1 MKRYLMSCVT
11 IVFIAV
17 LMLTVSCATNK
28 GTRGQNG
35 SAASGEAEIGEAGIG
50 EGELTESEINASAF
64 KEVTEREAELAPI
77 FRDIKFDYDSFAL
90 QSEAKT
96 TLDKVAEALLGKT
109 AIQVMIEGHCDDRG
123 TNEYNLALGQRRA
136 NSAKKYLVQLG
147 VSSKRIFT
155 ISYGE
160 EKPIDTDQ
168 NEEAWANNRRDH
180 FMIR

>member
-1 MKRYLMSCVT
+1 MKRHLMPCVT
-11 IVFIAV
+11 IIFIAV
-17 LMLTVSCATNK
+17 LMLTVSCASNK
-28 GTRGQNG
+28 GAKGQGG
-35 SAASGEAEIGEAGIG
+35 SAASGETGIG
-50 EGELTESEINASAF
+50 EGELTESEISASAF

-77 FRDIKFDYDSFAL
+77 FKDITFDYDSFAL
-90 QSEAKT
+90 KPEAKS